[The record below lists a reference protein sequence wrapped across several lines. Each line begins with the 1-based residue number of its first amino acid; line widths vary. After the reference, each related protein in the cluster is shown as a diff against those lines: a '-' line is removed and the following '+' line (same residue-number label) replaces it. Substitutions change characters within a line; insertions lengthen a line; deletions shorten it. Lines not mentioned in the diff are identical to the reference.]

1 MDAALFVAG
10 RAGGSY
16 HSFGD
21 HSHVACPHRKFGS
34 WGGPIPFPDWL
45 PYILWSITAGVVLFT
60 GLFLLKELLP
70 RKKIEG
76 KAIVIQLDREE
87 VYRL

>member
-1 MDAALFVAG
+1 MLRFLLLAGLGVVITLLATIAMSLALIASSG
-10 RAGGSY
+10 LGG
-16 HSFGD
+16 D
-21 HSHVACPHRKFGS
+21 P
-34 WGGPIPFPDWL
+34 PIPFPDWL
-45 PYILWSITAGVVLFT
+45 PYILWSITAGIVLFT

-70 RKKIEG
+70 RKKMEG